1 MLCCLFHNKLSDRD
15 TSRKEN
21 IIKPL
26 FQQLLVFL
34 PAALDNRNIAFREAF
49 FYNRCNDS
57 RSCRCIGGN
66 VGGIRGGLDDRGI
79 SRGERVR
86 QRLHRQHKRIIPRG
100 HHERDAVWLLHQIS
114 FCRKIRHADR
124 DTFCFAIGFDIPV
137 QPADFR
143 KRQPDL
149 AHIAFRFRFSKIFC
163 QRLTD
168 FFFVRQDRSL
178 EPF

>member
-21 IIKPL
+21 IVKPL

-34 PAALDNRNIAFREAF
+34 PAALDHRNIAFREAF

-57 RSCRCIGGN
+57 RSCRCIGGRLYHAT
-66 VGGIRGGLDDRGI
+66 V
-79 SRGERVR
+79 SRRNCSGE
-86 QRLHRQHKRIIPRG
+86 RLHRQHKRIIPRG
-100 HHERDAVWLLHQIS
+100 HHKRDAVWLLHQIS